1 MTTTSLSPRNVT
13 AIHVSLTRLA
23 AAIGTLLAA
32 LFYLFSVRR
41 WFNQWG
47 TTPDE
52 RTRAMPGDELISSP
66 TNRAM
71 QAITVEARP
80 EDIWPWLVQIGYQR
94 GGMYSYDWLDRLFG
108 FLDRPSSN
116 TILPEF
122 QQLAVGDMIPWGH
135 GDFLTVKA
143 IEPNHALV
151 LELNAHG
158 MDWVWQFGL
167 YPVDVNRTR
176 LVTRGI
182 ERTPTSIAWRL
193 GMLATEPAAF
203 IMTTRMLFGV
213 KRRAEALRRSRAE

>member
-1 MTTTSLSPRNVT
+1 
-13 AIHVSLTRLA
+13 
-23 AAIGTLLAA
+23 
-32 LFYLFSVRR
+32 
-41 WFNQWG
+41 
-47 TTPDE
+47 
-52 RTRAMPGDELISSP
+52 
-66 TNRAM
+66 
-71 QAITVEARP
+71 

-108 FLDRPSSN
+108 FLNRPSSN

-143 IEPNHALV
+143 LQPNHALV

-182 ERTPTSIAWRL
+182 ERTPTSIPLRL